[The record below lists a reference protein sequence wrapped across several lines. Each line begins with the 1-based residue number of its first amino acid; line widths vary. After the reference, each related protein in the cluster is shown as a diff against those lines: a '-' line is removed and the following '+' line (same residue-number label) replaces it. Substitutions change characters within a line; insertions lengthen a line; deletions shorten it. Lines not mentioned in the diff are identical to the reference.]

1 MLAVGAEMT
10 HLAVLLGLTREVVRI
25 WFCNRRQALK
35 NAAAAAAAAAAASTT
50 AAAARHAP
58 AMTSLKYRQ

>member
-35 NAAAAAAAAAAASTT
+35 NAAAAAAAAASTT